1 MPAHRELSDAEV
13 QAIVGHIRGWMPED
27 MEVDLPPGPI
37 EGDPQRGKPLYA
49 KHCAECHGDNGEGG
63 HGTGVTFSRP
73 RDLPII
79 APALNN
85 TGFLEAASDR
95 VIKAALVHGRR
106 STPMDPYPAKGVSD
120 QAIDDIVAYVR
131 AFEEDPITWQP
142 ADDSQPV
149 LRYESPYSVEE
160 TVAAVKRAA
169 VGHNFRLIRVQ
180 RLEHGLFP
188 EAEQNPGQV
197 IVYFCNFKFINEA
210 LAIDPRVGIFM
221 PCRVTVVQREDGVQ
235 VMSINPKYLSRLYNN
250 QELDE
255 ACDEMTG
262 VYRAIL
268 EEATL

>member
-1 MPAHRELSDAEV
+1 
-13 QAIVGHIRGWMPED
+13 
-27 MEVDLPPGPI
+27 
-37 EGDPQRGKPLYA
+37 
-49 KHCAECHGDNGEGG
+49 
-63 HGTGVTFSRP
+63 
-73 RDLPII
+73 
-79 APALNN
+79 
-85 TGFLEAASDR
+85 
-95 VIKAALVHGRR
+95 R
-106 STPMDPYPAKGVSD
+106 STPMDPYPAKGVSN
-120 QAIDDIVAYVR
+120 QEIDDIVAYVR